1 MTAPAVTAGAARA
14 RRSGAPRQTDR
25 WAGLVEFY
33 FRFHT
38 VVVYAFLYLPIIVVV
53 VFAFNGTDRVVT
65 KWGGLSIKWFETALA
80 DDVVKDALRSSFIVA
95 IPNAFLATIFGTMAA
110 LGLQRVG
117 RRVRLGYDT
126 LTYMSVIVPEI
137 VIALSTLVLFATGFD
152 FIKSTF
158 GVKFTFGYP
167 TIIAAHVLFNLSLV
181 LLLVRARLSGM
192 DRTLTDASADL
203 FATPW
208 RTFRQITFPQLL
220 PAIVAGFLLS
230 FTFSFDDY
238 VITTFTSG
246 PGSSTLPLYIFG
258 QVQARGDAGD
268 QRGRDDD
275 AGAHAD
281 PAVHRPAR
289 AHLAVAPRR
298 PSLLDGGDGRADRRR
313 VVGFGD
319 AVSHPLDNVDD
330 WRGPTASQAAGLTL
344 AAARAIVDAVQGVA
358 RELRR
363 RHELRGRRRGRPARR
378 VRADGRRRP
387 RRDHARPGQG
397 VHRARQPDAD
407 P

>member
-1 MTAPAVTAGAARA
+1 MSAPAVARGQAPARPARTGAQ
-14 RRSGAPRQTDR
+14 SDR

-53 VFAFNGTDRVVT
+53 IFAFNGTDRVVT
-65 KWGGLSIKWFETALA
+65 KWGGVSIKWFQTAIGDEVVKTALTN
-80 DDVVKDALRSSFIVA
+80 SFIVA
-95 IPNAFLATIFGTMAA
+95 IPNAILATAFGTMAA

-117 RRVRLGYDT
+117 RKLRMTYDT

-167 TIIAAHVLFNLSLV
+167 TIIAAHVLFNMSLV

-230 FTFSFDDY
+230 FTFSFDDF

-246 PGSSTLPLYIFG
+246 PGSSTLPLYVFG
-258 QVQARGDAGD
+258 QVRRGVTPETNAVATMMLALTLILLFVGQMLLVWQAR
-268 QRGRDDD
+268 
-275 AGAHAD
+275 
-281 PAVHRPAR
+281 R
-289 AHLAVAPRR
+289 A
-298 PSLLDGGDGRADRRR
+298 
-313 VVGFGD
+313 
-319 AVSHPLDNVDD
+319 
-330 WRGPTASQAAGLTL
+330 
-344 AAARAIVDAVQGVA
+344 
-358 RELRR
+358 
-363 RHELRGRRRGRPARR
+363 GRRASMAAM
-378 VRADGRRRP
+378 VS
-387 RRDHARPGQG
+387 QTS
-397 VHRARQPDAD
+397 
-407 P
+407 